1 METYESSR
9 RLADSGV
16 TRKSPYFSV
25 VAVTT
30 FKNPYE
36 WNFYRLSGM
45 FEALIHRARDVYR
58 LSEMFLPAIG
68 DVFYRLSEMPFTG
81 YRRCLLAAT
90 PTLARLCSTV
100 NTRARLT
107 KLFFNVLTHR
117 RYPPHPAEQHGN
129 VRITPREKIPPPSAG
144 ANRASRWTTPKPNK
158 WPPSMLGGIPPK
170 DISDSQCLHTFERP
184 RKSSL

>member
-1 METYESSR
+1 MTWCSTREITASCTRNSCKATATRGSRGLSDTTYLPGLS
-9 RLADSGV
+9 AP
-16 TRKSPYFSV
+16 TI
-25 VAVTT
+25 
-30 FKNPYE
+30 N
-36 WNFYRLSGM
+36 RLSGM
-45 FEALIHRARDVYR
+45 FEEVTRFPSYR

-90 PTLARLCSTV
+90 PALARLCSAV

-129 VRITPREKIPPPSAG
+129 VRITPRGKEVPPPSAG

-158 WPPSMLGGIPPK
+158 
-170 DISDSQCLHTFERP
+170 
-184 RKSSL
+184 

>member
-1 METYESSR
+1 
-9 RLADSGV
+9 
-16 TRKSPYFSV
+16 
-25 VAVTT
+25 
-30 FKNPYE
+30 
-36 WNFYRLSGM
+36 M

-58 LSEMFLPAIG
+58 LSGMFLPAIG

-90 PTLARLCSTV
+90 PALARLCSAV

-129 VRITPREKIPPPSAG
+129 VRITPRGKEVPPPSAG
-144 ANRASRWTTPKPNK
+144 ANRASRWTTPNPINS
-158 WPPSMLGGIPPK
+158 PPACWGGYPPK
-170 DISDSQCLHTFERP
+170 DISNGQCLHTLKGREKAVFRGV
-184 RKSSL
+184 RCSLQAIIGLPPPTGA